1 MGDFRAA
8 IAPVLAIEGLPMPR
22 FANSIWM
29 RAASAAGKG
38 EVARD
43 RS

>member
-8 IAPVLAIEGLPMPR
+8 IVPVLAIEGLPMTR
-22 FANSIWM
+22 FANSI
-29 RAASAAGKG
+29 RTRTASAAGKD
-38 EVARD
+38 EAARD